1 MTKLFPGDGSRT
13 GARRFELAAQRLT
26 PLVPVMAPA
35 TDDHHISD
43 KTLQS
48 LVIFLSACAAFLTPF
63 VFRTADENRL
73 TNWQWVF
80 AEVHMAPFAALLL
93 CGVAGAFALRKIALP
108 PRGAGVWL
116 FGLSFAAG
124 TAFWNEPEVIVDAA
138 RYFAQ
143 AKYLALHGIGA
154 FAEAW
159 GEELPAWTDLP
170 LIPFLYGLIFRF
182 AGEERPYI
190 QIFTTLLFSGTVVLT
205 YRIGKELW
213 DDTVGFYGAAL
224 LLSMPYLLT
233 QVPLM
238 LVDVPAM
245 FLIALAVFTAIKA
258 FKLGRAHWIAAAVA
272 AITLAAL
279 SKYSAWLMLTA
290 LIPVV
295 LVYAREAPKQILLR
309 ATVIVGLAAALLGLL
324 VLAKHDLLIEQLRLL
339 WDYQRPGLGRWQ
351 ESFVSTFLFQIHP
364 FIAAAAAYSLYAAIR
379 RKDLKYAIIGWLL
392 ALALLGQIGRIR
404 YLIAL
409 FPMLALMAAYG
420 LREIRNSEARAFALF
435 CAVISSLA
443 VAFFAY
449 LPFLQTTSA
458 ANLQKAGAYLDG
470 LDTQQAEVIALGQ
483 PRAGV
488 HPAVS
493 VALLDLVTRKPLAYR
508 PELTIVSPPEGI
520 NTSPLRFTWEYSP
533 RPYYPAA
540 TANPGRETAVAVI
553 LSDPSQPFPPRVA
566 QRLENR
572 CLGGEFMAS
581 EGVFGYQTLVRI
593 YPASGQEQRCLHG
606 GAG

>member
-1 MTKLFPGDGSRT
+1 MSTGISFFDAPSARHGSAAGRAHRT
-13 GARRFELAAQRLT
+13 SENALSLLLVSLLAFAALLT
-26 PLVPVMAPA
+26 L
-35 TDDHHISD
+35 
-43 KTLQS
+43 
-48 LVIFLSACAAFLTPF
+48 F
-63 VFRTADENRL
+63 VFRTADDNRL
-73 TNWQWVF
+73 TSWQWVF
-80 AEVHMAPFAALLL
+80 AGADAARP
-93 CGVAGAFALRKIALP
+93 VALALGAIAVAFALRKLPLP
-108 PRGAGVWL
+108 PRGAGIWL
-116 FGLSFAAG
+116 FALSFAAG
-124 TAFWNEPEVIVDAA
+124 SAFWNEPEVIVDAA

-159 GEELPAWTDLP
+159 GGELPAWTDLP
-170 LIPFLYGLIFRF
+170 LVPFFYGLIFRF
-182 AGEERPYI
+182 AGEERLYI

-224 LLSMPYLLT
+224 LLGMPYLLT

-245 FLIALAVFTAIKA
+245 FLIALAEFTAIKA
-258 FKLGRAHWIAAAVA
+258 FKLGGAHWIAAAVA

-279 SKYSAWLMLTA
+279 SKYSAWLALTV
-290 LIPVV
+290 LIPIIM
-295 LVYAREAPKQILLR
+295 VYAREAPKRTLQR
-309 ATVIVGLAAALLGLL
+309 AIVIVGLAAALFGFM
-324 VLAKHDLLIEQLRLL
+324 VLAKHDLLIEQFRLL

-435 CAVISSLA
+435 CAVLSSLA

-449 LPFLQTTSA
+449 LPFLQAASA
-458 ANLQKAGAYLDG
+458 ANLQKAGAHLDA
-470 LDTQQAEVIALGQ
+470 LDAQLIEVITLEQTSVGI
-483 PRAGV
+483 
-488 HPAVS
+488 HPAMS
-493 VALLDLVTRKPLAYR
+493 VALLDLFARKPLAYR
-508 PELTIVSPPEGI
+508 PELTNLSPPEGI
-520 NTSPLRFTWEYSP
+520 NASPLRFTWEYSL
-533 RPYYPAA
+533 RRHYPAA
-540 TANPGRETAVAVI
+540 TAHPERETAVALI
-553 LSDPSQPFPPRVA
+553 LSDPSQPLPPRVA
-566 QRLENR
+566 QRLENH
-572 CLGGEFMAS
+572 CLAGEFMAS

-593 YPASGQEQRCLHG
+593 YRPASGGEQRCLHG
-606 GAG
+606 GTG